1 MKKLLLIPIILGGVL
16 LVAGGVV
23 FAVALANSNN
33 SANIV
38 DKTYDL
44 NDSFSNIDIKL
55 STADLT
61 FKVASDGNKKVVL
74 QEREK
79 QYHSVNVNN
88 DTLSIEYRDDRKWH
102 EKIFSFDWKPM
113 KVDIYLPSAE
123 YGNLKID
130 SATGDIVVPKEFTFA
145 NFNCELSTG
154 NVNLSSNITNELYIK
169 SSTGDINYKDATCG
183 SLNFK
188 SSTGHNY
195 LKNVVING
203 KAEFNA
209 STGYVKLENTTF
221 TDLDIKASTGD
232 VTLTDSVGSGK
243 LTIKTSTGDV
253 KFNDADAAE
262 LDIKTDTGWVKGT
275 LLTSKQFSCKSDT
288 GKIRVP
294 EWSTG
299 GHCRIETDTG
309 DINITIKE

>member
-1 MKKLLLIPIILGGVL
+1 M
-16 LVAGGVV
+16 AGGTV
-23 FAVALANSNN
+23 FAIALANNN
-33 SANIV
+33 SSSKIV

-44 NDSFSNIDIKL
+44 NETFTNIDINL

-79 QYHSVNVNN
+79 QYHIVTVNN
-88 DTLSIEYRDDRKWH
+88 NTLSIEHRDDRKWY

-113 KVDIYLPSAE
+113 KVDVYLPSAE
-123 YGNLKID
+123 YGNLKIE
-130 SATGDIVVPKEFTFA
+130 SSTGDVTVPKEFAFA

-154 NVNLSSNITNELYIK
+154 NVNLSSNVTNELYIK
-169 SSTGDINYKDATCG
+169 SSTGDIDYKDATCG
-183 SLNFK
+183 DLKLK
-188 SSTGHNY
+188 SSTGHHY
-195 LKNVVING
+195 LKNVIVDG
-203 KAEFNA
+203 DAEINA
-209 STGYVKLENTTF
+209 STGYVKLEKTTF
-221 TDLDIKASTGD
+221 NDLDIKVSTGD
-232 VTLTDSVGSGK
+232 VTLIDSVGSGK
-243 LTIKTSTGDV
+243 LTIKTNTGDV
-253 KFNDADAAE
+253 KFDDADAAE
-262 LDIKTDTGWVKGT
+262 LDIKTDTGSIKGT

-288 GKIRVP
+288 GKIKVP